1 MPDSNPEDRQKVA
14 LVTGGDQGIGRGVA
28 EALAEDGWRVHV
40 TYRTPE
46 KGRRAVERLGEE
58 RVHEADLVDGAAAA
72 RAVEAVIEREGR
84 LDAVVHAVGPY
95 ATGPLSETGPETFD
109 AMLRGNL
116 FTAIHVV
123 TAARAHL
130 RAASGA
136 YLFFGCAGLERWR
149 AREVTTAYIAAK
161 AALLVTV
168 RGLALEEAPHGV
180 RANMISPGFVPHE
193 GAAPDTVS
201 TELHE
206 RIPIGRAAEM
216 REVTSAARWL
226 LSDDASHVVGQNVE
240 VAGGWML

>member
-14 LVTGGDQGIGRGVA
+14 LVTGGDQGSGRGVA

-136 YLFFGCAGLERWR
+136 YLFFGCAGLESWR

-168 RGLALEEAPHGV
+168 RGLALEEALGRKEGMAAKYGNLGV
-180 RANMISPGFVPHE
+180 LSVQRGEREAGIALVSRAR
-193 GAAPDTVS
+193 D
-201 TELHE
+201 LY
-206 RIPIGRAAEM
+206 AEM
-216 REVTSAARWL
+216 GMAPQVEQADDWLREQGEAP
-226 LSDDASHVVGQNVE
+226 
-240 VAGGWML
+240 